1 MVLQQREREVMGM
14 LEQYKN
20 LNRYGTLLHRHDTVR
35 ELPVGNGYV
44 QDMVSVLTYK
54 SIHQVQYVVLMI
66 NGDVISV
73 TEEGAI

>member
-1 MVLQQREREVMGM
+1 MSM

-20 LNRYGTLLHRHDTVR
+20 LNMYGTLLHRHDTVR
-35 ELPVGNGYV
+35 ELEVRNACA

-66 NGDVISV
+66 NGEVISV
-73 TEEGAI
+73 TEEYAL

>member
-1 MVLQQREREVMGM
+1 M

-35 ELPVGNGYV
+35 ELETNNAYV